1 MDYGVSL
8 YAIKKRIVLQAGFRY
23 KYKFAIQP
31 ERQAIPGQKTSI
43 INA

>member
-8 YAIKKRIVLQAGFRY
+8 YAAKKRIVLQAGFRY

-31 ERQAIPGQKTSI
+31 GGRQRHAEKTSI